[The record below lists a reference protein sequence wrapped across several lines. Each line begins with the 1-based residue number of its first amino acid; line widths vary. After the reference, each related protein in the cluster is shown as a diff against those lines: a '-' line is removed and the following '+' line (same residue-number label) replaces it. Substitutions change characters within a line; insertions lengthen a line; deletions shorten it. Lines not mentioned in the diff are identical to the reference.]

1 MIISEKCFTAH
12 KHHPLK
18 PPINTNNPTTSR
30 QSPRNHLKNEGY
42 CPVCRGSPLFY
53 GELRGID
60 KNGGKTDF
68 QGFSG
73 IFL

>member
-1 MIISEKCFTAH
+1 MIKMQKCFTTQNFSH
-12 KHHPLK
+12 STT
-18 PPINTNNPTTSR
+18 PINTNNPTTSR
-30 QSPRNHLKNEGY
+30 QSPRDHVKNEGY
-42 CPVCRGSPLFY
+42 CLGNKGSPLFY
-53 GELRGID
+53 GELRETE